1 MMNNVLGD
9 IWAIREEYVTIVA
22 EMMRKAECGHEF
34 EAEGH
39 SKANDAGAVAVIPIK
54 GVLTQHGG
62 FFGGGNS
69 CDEIGEWVDAAAGDS
84 GIKAIVL
91 DVDSPG
97 GSVFGVQETG
107 EKIRQAREAKPVFA
121 VANSMMA
128 SAAYWLGSQA
138 TKIIGTPGADI
149 GSIGVVLVHADF
161 SASLEKDGIK
171 VSYITS
177 SKHKAEGNWTEP
189 LADDARA
196 HMQSRVD
203 DYHATFVDAISKG
216 RGVSKS
222 IVGNDFGQ
230 GRMFGAAKA
239 KELGM
244 IDNIGTLASTVKRLL
259 PQSRRSTRM
268 RMQTTMQGLGFS
280 SCNSGLRL

>member
-1 MMNNVLGD
+1 MQTFGD
-9 IWAIREEYVTIVA
+9 IWAIREDHARVVA
-22 EMMRKAECGHEF
+22 EMMQGHYHATDEHDGPQ
-34 EAEGH
+34 ANA
-39 SKANDAGAVAVIPIK
+39 SQANDQGAVAVIPIK

-62 FFGGGNS
+62 CGGGNT
-69 CDEIGEWVDAAAGDS
+69 CEEIGEWIDAAAGDN

-107 EKIRQAREAKPVFA
+107 EKIRQARDVKPVFA

-138 TKIIGTPGADI
+138 TKIVGTPGADI
-149 GSIGVVLVHADF
+149 GSVGVIMVHENWSGALDKMGV
-161 SASLEKDGIK
+161 E

-177 SKHKAEGNWTEP
+177 SKHKAEGNWANS
-189 LADDARA
+189 LSDDARA
-196 HMQSRVD
+196 HMQARVD
-203 DYHATFVDAISKG
+203 DYHGTFVDAISKG

-222 IVGNDFGQ
+222 AVSNDFGQ

-239 KELGM
+239 KDIGM
-244 IDNIGTLASTVKRLL
+244 IDKIGTLASTVNRLL
-259 PQSRRSTRM
+259 PQSRRSARM
-268 RMQTTMQGLGFS
+268 RMQGEMQRQKFS
-280 SCNSGLRL
+280 SCV

>member
-1 MMNNVLGD
+1 MMQTFGD
-9 IWAIREEYVTIVA
+9 IWAIREDFRTIAA
-22 EMMRKAECGHEF
+22 EMMYDALCGHEF
-34 EAEGH
+34 DAEGQAR
-39 SKANDAGAVAVIPIK
+39 ANDEGAVAVIPIK

-62 FFGGGNS
+62 CGGNT
-69 CDEIGEWVDAAAGDS
+69 CEEIGQWVDAAAGDN

-97 GSVFGVQETG
+97 GSVFGVQEAG

-138 TKIIGTPGADI
+138 TKIVGTPGADI
-149 GSIGVVLVHADF
+149 GSVGVVLVHADF
-161 SASLEKDGIK
+161 SESLKTDGVK
-171 VSYITS
+171 VTYITS

-189 LADDARA
+189 LTDDARA
-196 HMQSRVD
+196 HMQSRVN
-203 DYHATFVDAISKG
+203 DYHGTFVDAIAKG
-216 RGVSKS
+216 RKISKS
-222 IVGNDFGQ
+222 LVSNEFGQ

-239 KELGM
+239 KDIGM
-244 IDNIGTLASTVKRLL
+244 IDKIGTLASTVNRLL

-268 RMQTTMQGLGFS
+268 RMQGEMQRQRFS
-280 SCNSGLRL
+280 SCV